1 MKRKKGKAILLSIL
15 LTITMLFSGVTGF
28 ATTIIPEVGGGNEEA
43 LEINFA
49 TQVDVNSISGK
60 NYDLTVHYDAG
71 ASSVEVTFANLQSG
85 VANAF
90 KYSLSSGNN
99 WIDYTGPFS
108 LPVTATELN
117 VKLLSPSGSPNGE
130 LLMHASLSFEE
141 IQPPPA
147 EYEITTVV
155 MTDGEIDSA
164 GGTADGAGI
173 YEENTTFNLVAAA
186 NSGFN
191 FIGWYADEELTDLL
205 SEELAYE
212 ITVTGEETYYAAF
225 ETEEAPPPAEYEIT
239 TIVMTDGEIDSSG
252 GTADGAGIYEENT
265 SFNLVAAANSGFNFI
280 GWYADEELTDL
291 LSEDLAYE
299 ITVTGSE
306 TYYAAFET
314 EEEPPPPADPVSM
327 NFFADVSGIFSES
340 ESDFIIQRDES
351 ETNLTFDLLYPGP
364 VEVARVQFNVPQEEL
379 MPILQ
384 SDGSWTVGGFLP
396 GELVTMTVSNVNS
409 DFVYDY
415 LEVDDSA
422 DESMTYTFT
431 VPEMDFSSMAAF
443 YEEEGTTPGGGGGFT
458 PITYALKVKVIG
470 NGTVDP
476 SVGVHRYS
484 PGTVVDID
492 PSAMNGWEFF
502 GWDGPVQDEQIVM
515 NGDRTVTAIF
525 QRIEEVPLA
534 PPTVTP
540 PPIIILDEEIPK
552 DDGALP
558 DAGVDASMSHLLL
571 GAGSILMGIL
581 NRKKK

>member
-212 ITVTGEETYYAAF
+212 ITVTGE
-225 ETEEAPPPAEYEIT
+225 
-239 TIVMTDGEIDSSG
+239 
-252 GTADGAGIYEENT
+252 
-265 SFNLVAAANSGFNFI
+265 
-280 GWYADEELTDL
+280 
-291 LSEDLAYE
+291 
-299 ITVTGSE
+299 E